1 MNTAI
6 KTHHVIIT
14 KTQFTKKLIPSYND
28 EYHTDIVDGELMEE
42 LSSVTLCESDF
53 NLKMNDDYIML
64 IEYLKNK
71 VEKGILQ

>member
-1 MNTAI
+1 MCI
-6 KTHHVIIT
+6 PKE
-14 KTQFTKKLIPSYND
+14 FTKKLIPSYND
-28 EYHTDIVDGELMEE
+28 DYHTDIVAGEIMEE

-71 VEKGILQ
+71 VEMGILQ